1 MIDEA
6 TIRCRG
12 LDFVA
17 MERRAAALVLP
28 WFPYRQRAD
37 LPELKRE
44 LHAKG
49 YSYRAAA
56 QKLGIAY
63 QHLSDVLN
71 GKRHSQRLIAAIR
84 ALPINHQPNHQES
97 K

>member
-1 MIDEA
+1 MIVWA
-6 TIRCRG
+6 VI
-12 LDFVA
+12 
-17 MERRAAALVLP
+17 ERRATALVLP

-56 QKLGIAY
+56 LSLDVAY

-71 GKRHSQRLIAAIR
+71 GKRHSQRLVAAIR
-84 ALPINHQPNHQES
+84 ALPINHQPNRQES